1 MVKIAALAVAAAL
14 ALSAQEQ
21 PRIFELEPGKKI
33 PLSIVNSVGTRNAV
47 PGDPVYLQTTF
58 PIVSNSRI
66 VVPPGSY
73 VTGTVTDVKRA
84 GKVKGRA
91 EIHLR
96 FDSLMLPNGVVREF
110 RAGLGGIDGASNDRL
125 DREEGAIVGQGS
137 KLNDVK
143 TVAGTAATGAMLG
156 GAAGGLASIGQSRTE
171 NALDGWQKVR
181 AGAGIGVAAGAV
193 AGIAAVLLTRGP
205 DVVLARGT
213 SVDMVLDRV
222 VRFEESELDF
232 SKPFLPPVQQTR

>member
-1 MVKIAALAVAAAL
+1 VVKTAVLALAAAL
-14 ALSAQEQ
+14 TLAAQEQ
-21 PRIFELEPGKKI
+21 SKIFELEPGKKI
-33 PLSIVNSVGTRNAV
+33 PLSIVNSVGTRNAA
-47 PGDPVYLQTTF
+47 PGDPVYLQTNF
-58 PIVSNSRI
+58 PIVANGRI

-84 GKVKGRA
+84 GKIKGRA

-96 FDSLMLPNGVVREF
+96 FDSLMLPNGVIREF
-110 RAGLGGIDGASNDRL
+110 RASLGGIDGASNDKL
-125 DREEGAIVGQGS
+125 DREEGAIVSPGS

-143 TVAGTAATGAMLG
+143 TVATTAATGAMLG
-156 GAAGGLASIGQSRTE
+156 GAAGGLASIGQSQTE
-171 NALDGWQKVR
+171 NGLGGWQKVR
-181 AGAGIGVAAGAV
+181 AGMGIGVAAGAT
-193 AGIAAVLLTRGP
+193 AGIVTVLLTRGP

-232 SKPFLPPVQQTR
+232 SRPFSPPVQNR

>member
-1 MVKIAALAVAAAL
+1 VVKSAALALAAALAV
-14 ALSAQEQ
+14 SAQEQ
-21 PRIFELEPGKKI
+21 PKTFDLEPGKKI

-47 PGDPVYLQTTF
+47 AGDPVYLQTTF
-58 PIVSNSRI
+58 PIVANGRI

-96 FDSLMLPNGVVREF
+96 FDTLMLPNGVIREF
-110 RAGLGGIDGASNDRL
+110 RAALGGIDGASNDKL

-137 KLNDVK
+137 KVNDAK
-143 TVAGTAATGAMLG
+143 TVATTAATGAMLG
-156 GAAGGLASIGQSRTE
+156 GAVGGLASIGQSSEE
-171 NALDGWQKVR
+171 NARDGWQKVR
-181 AGAGIGVAAGAV
+181 TGAGIGVAAGAAV
-193 AGIAAVLLTRGP
+193 GIAAVLLTRGP

-213 SVDMVLDRV
+213 TVDMVLDRV
-222 VRFEESELDF
+222 VRFNESELDF
-232 SKPFLPPVQQTR
+232 SRPAVSQPVR